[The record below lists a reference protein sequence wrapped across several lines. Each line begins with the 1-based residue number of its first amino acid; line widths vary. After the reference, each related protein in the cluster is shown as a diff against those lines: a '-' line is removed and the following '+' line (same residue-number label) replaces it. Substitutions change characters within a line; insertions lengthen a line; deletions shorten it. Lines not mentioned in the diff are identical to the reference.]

1 MNLRNSICSLNLCR
15 LDFLFQRPWTQASDL
30 GLSLKCC
37 DFSAMC
43 VERITLPSWS
53 SVSLQT
59 KYEH

>member
-1 MNLRNSICSLNLCR
+1 MNLRNSICSLNLCI
-15 LDFLFQRPWTQASDL
+15 LGFLFQRPWTQASDL

-37 DFSAMC
+37 HLSAMC